1 MMQHTKENIVVNAP
15 AAPRASFGSRMPF
28 AHRFAGLIGI
38 FASMAGWATAQAV
51 DTTPP
56 QVQVLFPNGGENIPA
71 GTEQFVR
78 WVATDDVAVTKVY
91 VFYREF
97 ESSPWVAVSPE
108 LANTGTLIW
117 YPHNTPTA
125 ESRIRVEAR
134 DAAGNVGED
143 VSNTTFTIV
152 GLPPGVLDSTLRDF
166 HLAGS
171 QPFDI
176 LRFQSNNFCRLCH
189 ADYDQ
194 SVEPYFNMAGSMMS
208 HSLRDPMFKASLV
221 IAEQDAPS
229 SGDQCLRCHTP
240 VGWMAGRCQP
250 TDGSQL
256 NPQDRQGVACAVC
269 HQMVDP
275 DYEEGVSPP
284 EDAAILQALPL
295 ENIPTTY
302 GEGQAVFDPSNSRW
316 RGPFEDAVAGHT
328 FIYSPFHKSS
338 DLCGTCHDVSNPLV
352 VRVSDRDYELAP
364 LDQKTDSLSSEV
376 LFPAERTYSEWKAS
390 AFNTPEGLYRPEFA
404 GNKPDGMVSQCSDC
418 HMRDVAGKGCNSELA
433 PLRQDLPLHDLTGGN
448 TFIPLMLP
456 TLYGNEVNAA
466 ELAAGID
473 RARYM
478 LQNAAAFDL
487 ALEAVAD
494 SFEAVVTVT
503 NRTGHKL
510 PTGYPEGRRMWIQ
523 LEARDIDGSVI
534 YSSGRYDME
543 SAELL
548 PDPDAR
554 IYEIRL
560 GLSEQLAGQIGKL
573 AGPSYHLALAD
584 TIYKDTRIPPEGFTN
599 AVYAAF
605 GAQPIDSS
613 VPEPRYPDGQNWD
626 EARYALPPGTWAVF
640 ANLYY
645 QTTSKEHVE
654 FLRDANTTDDQGEE
668 FYALWEQ
675 FGKSTPEL
683 MAADTVYLHPSAVG
697 EPVTQGGEDGIRLR
711 AGRNPALGTAS
722 IVLDLARP
730 TALAADVYDLSGRHR
745 AGLFSG
751 TMAMGPHTVVWNGL
765 DDAGRDAGS
774 GIFFIRVAGKGFAP
788 LTQRIVR
795 LRAH

>member
-1 MMQHTKENIVVNAP
+1 MNAP
-15 AAPRASFGSRMPF
+15 ALATPPSPCLARAPF
-28 AHRFAGLIGI
+28 ARRCLAGLAGL
-38 FASMAGWATAQAV
+38 FAALSGWAAAQA

-56 QVQVLFPNGGENIPA
+56 QVQVIFPNGGENIPA
-71 GTEQFVR
+71 GTEQFIR
-78 WVATDDVAVTKVY
+78 WVATDDVAVTKVL

-97 ESSPWVAVSPE
+97 EDSPWVAVSPE
-108 LANTGTLIW
+108 LANTGTLVW
-117 YPHNTPTA
+117 YPHNTPTS

-143 VSNTTFTIV
+143 LSDATFTIV
-152 GLPPGVLDSTLRDF
+152 GLPPGVLNTTLRDF

-189 ADYDQ
+189 GDYDQ
-194 SVEPYFNMAGSMMS
+194 SVEPYFTAGGSMMS

-269 HQMVDP
+269 HQLVDP
-275 DYEEGVSPP
+275 NYEEGVSPP
-284 EDAAILQALPL
+284 EDVAILQALPL

-302 GEGQAVFDPSNSRW
+302 GEGQAVFDPSNVRW
-316 RGPFEDAVAGHT
+316 RGPFEDAEAGHT
-328 FIYSPFHKSS
+328 FLYSPFHRSS

-352 VRVSDRDYELAP
+352 VRVSDRGYELAP
-364 LDQKTDSLSSEV
+364 LDQKTDSLSPEV

-390 AFNTPEGLYRPEFA
+390 AFNSPGGLYRPEFA
-404 GNKPDGMVSQCSDC
+404 GNRPDGMVSQCSDC

-456 TLYGNEVNAA
+456 SLYGNEVDAA
-466 ELAAGID
+466 ALAAGID

-478 LQNAAAFDL
+478 LQNSAEFDV

-510 PTGYPEGRRMWIQ
+510 PTGYPEGRRMWIH
-523 LEARDIDGSVI
+523 LEARDVEGNVI
-534 YSSGRYDME
+534 YTSGRYDAE
-543 SAELL
+543 TAELI

-554 IYEIRL
+554 VYEIRL
-560 GLSEQLAGQIGKL
+560 GLSQQFAQQIGKA
-573 AGPSYHLALAD
+573 AGPSYHIALSD
-584 TIYKDTRIPPEGFTN
+584 SIYKDTRIPPEGFTN
-599 AVYAAF
+599 AAYAAF
-605 GAQPIDSS
+605 GGQPIDSS
-613 VPEPRYPDGQNWD
+613 MPEPRYADGQNWD
-626 EARYALPPGTWAVF
+626 EARYPLPPETWAVY
-640 ANLYY
+640 AYLYY

-668 FYALWEQ
+668 FYSLWEQ
-675 FGKSTPEL
+675 FGKSAPEL
-683 MAADTVYLHPSAVG
+683 MAADTVYLQPSEVG
-697 EPVTQGGEDGIRLR
+697 DPIADAGGARVRLR
-711 AGRNPALGTAS
+711 AGRNPALGAAS
-722 IVLDLARP
+722 IVLDLERP
-730 TALAADVYDLSGRHR
+730 TELSVDVYDLGGRHR
-745 AGLFSG
+745 ATLFTG
-751 TMAMGPHTVVWNGL
+751 TMAMGPHSVLWNGL
-765 DDAGRDAGS
+765 DDSGRDAGS
-774 GIFFIRVAGKGFAP
+774 GIFFVRVAGKGFAP

-795 LRAH
+795 LRAR